1 MRLLPGRRRTARR
14 HGPRLGT
21 KLMLLGVPLA
31 LLVPWVAFLMLDEME
46 RLSVQMQSNQQ
57 RLIAESIAI
66 SFGGNDDLFADL
78 PVDIGIPPDDG
89 ASARTN
95 PTLLARPFEEDA
107 RPTLDGSAAD
117 WGAAAEQPLQFGP
130 AGRDGS
136 FALNLGTAGSRLFA
150 YLEIADDMR
159 VYRDPEVLRLDNA
172 DQLRIAYIAPDGTDG
187 RIAVT
192 LAERGAVTAY
202 RMDED
207 WRFATVGLPE
217 RSVRGVARETADGH
231 AVELAMP
238 FSMLGSRRFFGISF
252 VDVDNPDA
260 RAIRA
265 VIDTQESNL
274 VAYRSPDLLNHLKAL
289 GFSDMHILVIDAEG
303 RTRAETGSFRAEER
317 ADHGWQV
324 RALSWLPAL
333 RARLEAARAAATAP
347 FFGEDAE
354 AAGTESVQ
362 ARVVATALSGEPIA
376 LRRRV
381 GDIETIIAG
390 HPVLSST
397 GTVLGMVGVEQNID
411 DILFFQRQA
420 TSRIALVSV
429 ASLFIVPLCL
439 VAFAGRLAWRIGAL
453 RRETVAATDDYGR
466 LRATA
471 LDNGAKAGDEVG
483 DLARSVSAM
492 LQRLDQHTTFL
503 KRMPRTLRH
512 EINNPLNTL
521 NTSLEHLAQESADV
535 RDSKYLESAK
545 RGVLRIG
552 AIVQNLADA
561 ASLEDSLAS
570 EDLEVLDLQALLE
583 SYVGNCGAAHPGRQ
597 FVFRG
602 TPGPVYVR
610 AADYRIEQ
618 MLDKLIDNAVDFH
631 RPNSPIKVQLDVRR
645 RDVRI
650 VVANRGPTLP
660 QTTPSALFESM
671 VSQREPENNLHFG
684 LGLHVVRVIA
694 EQHGGRAH
702 AANLGDG
709 SGVVFVV
716 QLPLATSEEPE
727 ARSDG
732 AEPALESAEESA
744 TASAAAG

>member
-1 MRLLPGRRRTARR
+1 MRLLPGRGRRLFR
-14 HGPRLGT
+14 GPRLGT

-31 LLVPWVAFLMLDEME
+31 LLVPWLAFLTLDEME

-66 SFGGNDDLFADL
+66 SFGGHDDLFADL
-78 PVDIGIPPDDG
+78 PVDIGVAAG
-89 ASARTN
+89 SASARSN
-95 PTLLARPFEEDA
+95 PTLLARPFEENA

-117 WGAAAEQPLQFGP
+117 WGAAAEQPLQFGA

-136 FALNLGTAGSRLFA
+136 FALNLGTDGSRLFA
-150 YLEIADDMR
+150 YLEIVDDAR
-159 VYRDPEVLRLDNA
+159 VFREPEVLRLDNA
-172 DQLRIAYIAPDGTDG
+172 DQLRIAYIAPDGDDG

-192 LAERGAVTAY
+192 LAGAGAITAY

-207 WRFATVGLPE
+207 WRFAAVGLPE
-217 RSVRGVARETADGH
+217 RSVRGAARETPDGL

-252 VDVDNPDA
+252 VDVDDPQQ

-265 VIDTQESNL
+265 VTDTQESNL
-274 VAYRSPDLLNHLKAL
+274 LAYRSPDLLNHLKAL
-289 GFSDMHILVIDAEG
+289 GFSDMHIVVIDAEG
-303 RTRAETGSFRAEER
+303 RTRAELGSFRAEER

-324 RALSWLPAL
+324 KALSWLPAL
-333 RARLEAARAAATAP
+333 REWFETARSAVAARL
-347 FFGEDAE
+347 FGADAQDL
-354 AAGTESVQ
+354 GTESVQ
-362 ARVVATALSGEPIA
+362 ARIVATALSGEPIA

-381 GDIETIIAG
+381 GEVETIIAG
-390 HPVLSST
+390 HPVLAGS
-397 GTVLGMVGVEQNID
+397 GAVLGMVGVEQNID
-411 DILFFQRQA
+411 DILFFQRQV

-429 ASLFIVPLCL
+429 ASLFIIPLCL

-453 RRETVAATDDYGR
+453 RREAVAATDDYGR

-471 LDNGAKAGDEVG
+471 LGNGAKSGDEVG

-521 NTSLEHLAQESADV
+521 NTSLEHLAQESAEV

-570 EDLEVLDLQALLE
+570 EELELLDLQALIE
-583 SYVGNCGAAHPGRQ
+583 SYVGNCSAAHPGRQ

-602 TPGPVYVR
+602 TLGPVYVR

-645 RDVRI
+645 HDVRI

-660 QTTPSALFESM
+660 QHEPSSLFDSM
-671 VSQREPENNLHFG
+671 VSHREPENQLHFG

-727 ARSDG
+727 AQSNG
-732 AEPALESAEESA
+732 TEPALESGEER
-744 TASAAAG
+744 ASAGAA

>member
-1 MRLLPGRRRTARR
+1 MRLMPGRLRRAPRLVR
-14 HGPRLGT
+14 GPRLGT

-66 SFGGNDDLFADL
+66 SFGGNDELFADL
-78 PVDIGIPPDDG
+78 PVDIGVPADDA
-89 ASARTN
+89 ASGRTHD

-117 WGAAAEQPLQFGP
+117 WGAAAEQPLQFG
-130 AGRDGS
+130 ALGGDGS
-136 FALNLGTAGSRLFA
+136 FSLNLGTAGSRLFA
-150 YLEIADDMR
+150 YLEIADDAR
-159 VYRDPEVLRLDNA
+159 VFRDPEVLRLDNA
-172 DQLRIAYIAPDGTDG
+172 DQLRIAYIAPDGEDG
-187 RIAVT
+187 RISVT
-192 LAERGAVTAY
+192 LADAGAVTAY

-207 WRFATVGLPE
+207 WRFAAVGLPE
-217 RSVRGVARETADGH
+217 RSVRGVARETPDGY

-252 VDVDNPDA
+252 VDVDDPQA

-265 VIDTQESNL
+265 VTDTQESNL
-274 VAYRSPDLLNHLKAL
+274 VAYRSPDLLNHLQAL
-289 GFSDMHILVIDAEG
+289 GFSNMHIVVIDAAG
-303 RTRAETGSFRAEER
+303 RVRAETGSFRAEER
-317 ADHGWQV
+317 ADQGWQTN
-324 RALSWLPAL
+324 ALGWLPAL
-333 RARLEAARAAATAP
+333 RKRFEAARAAVSSRL
-347 FFGEDAE
+347 FGDDAQE
-354 AAGTESVQ
+354 VGIESVQ
-362 ARVVATALSGEPIA
+362 TRIVATALGGEPIA

-381 GDIETIIAG
+381 GEVETIIAG

-397 GTVLGMVGVEQNID
+397 GAVLGMVGVEQNID

-453 RRETVAATDDYGR
+453 RREAVAATDDYGR

-471 LDNGAKAGDEVG
+471 LDNGTKAGDEVG

-503 KRMPRTLRH
+503 KKMPRTLRH

-570 EDLEVLDLQALLE
+570 EDMEVLDLQALIE

-602 TPGPVYVR
+602 APGPVYVR

-618 MLDKLIDNAVDFH
+618 LLDKLIDNAVDFH
-631 RPNSPIKVQLDVRR
+631 RPNSPITVQLDARR
-645 RDVRI
+645 QDARI

-660 QTTPSALFESM
+660 QQAPSSLFESM
-671 VSQREPENNLHFG
+671 VSHRPPENNLHFG

-702 AANLGDG
+702 AANLEDG
-709 SGVVFVV
+709 SGVAFLV
-716 QLPLATSEEPE
+716 QLPLADAPAPVSEGVD
-727 ARSDG
+727 S
-732 AEPALESAEESA
+732 SAEEPA
-744 TASAAAG
+744 AASAG

>member
-1 MRLLPGRRRTARR
+1 MRLMRGRGRRSQRLFR
-14 HGPRLGT
+14 GPRLGT

-31 LLVPWVAFLMLDEME
+31 LLVPWLAFLMLDEME

-66 SFGGNDDLFADL
+66 SFGGHDDLFADL
-78 PVDIGIPPDDG
+78 PVDIGIAAGG
-89 ASARTN
+89 ASAPTN
-95 PTLLARPFEEDA
+95 PALLARPFEENA
-107 RPTLDGSAAD
+107 PPTLDGSAAD
-117 WGAAAEQPLQFGP
+117 WGPAAEQPLQFGA

-150 YLEIADDMR
+150 YLEIVDDAR
-159 VYRDPEVLRLDNA
+159 VFRDPEVLRLDNA
-172 DQLRIAYIAPDGTDG
+172 DQLRIAYIAPDGDDG

-192 LAERGAVTAY
+192 LADAGTTTAY

-207 WRFATVGLPE
+207 WRFAAVGLPE
-217 RSVRGVARETADGH
+217 RSVRGVARETPDGL

-252 VDVDNPDA
+252 VDVDDPEQ

-265 VIDTQESNL
+265 VTNTQESNL
-274 VAYRSPDLLNHLKAL
+274 LAYRSPDLLNHLQAL
-289 GFSDMHILVIDAEG
+289 GFSDMHIVVIDAEG
-303 RTRAETGSFRAEER
+303 RTRAELGSFRAEER
-317 ADHGWQV
+317 ADQGWQV
-324 RALSWLPAL
+324 NALRWLPAL
-333 RARLEAARAAATAP
+333 RKQLEAARSAVALRL
-347 FFGEDAE
+347 FGDDAQD
-354 AAGTESVQ
+354 AGTESVQ
-362 ARVVATALSGEPIA
+362 ARIVATALGGEPIA

-390 HPVLSST
+390 HPVLSGS
-397 GTVLGMVGVEQNID
+397 GAVLGMVGVEQNID
-411 DILFFQRQA
+411 DILFFQRQV
-420 TSRIALVSV
+420 TGRIALVSV
-429 ASLFIVPLCL
+429 ASLFIIPLCL

-453 RRETVAATDDYGR
+453 RREAVAATDDYGR

-471 LDNGAKAGDEVG
+471 LGNGAKSGDEVG
-483 DLARSVSAM
+483 DLARSVSGM

-521 NTSLEHLAQESADV
+521 NTSLEHLAQESAEV

-570 EDLEVLDLQALLE
+570 EELEVLDLQALLE
-583 SYVGNCGAAHPGRQ
+583 SYVGNCSTAHPGRQ

-602 TPGPVYVR
+602 APGPVYVR

-631 RPNSPIKVQLDVRR
+631 RPNSPIKVQLDARR
-645 RDVRI
+645 DDVRI

-660 QTTPSALFESM
+660 QQEPSSLFDSM
-671 VSQREPENNLHFG
+671 VSHREPENQLHFG

-716 QLPLATSEEPE
+716 QLPLTTVDAPERLVEEP
-727 ARSDG
+727 AV
-732 AEPALESAEESA
+732 SA
-744 TASAAAG
+744 G